1 MTNIG
6 TMPRPCSTYSADH
19 LPSASAFRRTRR
31 SGSITSTQFGRFVL
45 RPRSFANDTT
55 HMPADRHSP
64 TSSHMPVQSVG
75 GYAAIRAWPSSSAVT
90 AHMLKQYLSAE
101 LTAFPTR
108 VLMQLRL
115 AT

>member
-1 MTNIG
+1 M
-6 TMPRPCSTYSADH
+6 
-19 LPSASAFRRTRR
+19 
-31 SGSITSTQFGRFVL
+31 TSTQFGRFVL
-45 RPRSFANDTT
+45 RPRSFANETT

-75 GYAAIRAWPSSSAVT
+75 GYAAIRACPSSSAVT
-90 AHMLKQYLSAE
+90 THMLKQYLSAE

-115 AT
+115 ATCLSSVSISVSSGALNPSNDTWSRITSTHL